1 MKKTIIESIDN
12 DTTAV
17 PSFRGAKFRSLIESI
32 LNDSDDSVEG
42 FDELPQEADDDS
54 FETDDVEDADVED
67 TDDVDVEDADVE
79 DDVDDVDAEADAG
92 SVTIEFTADEIS
104 LLRSILDKV
113 DAASD
118 DDTDVDVED
127 DIEDDVE
134 DDDFDDED
142 DFDAEGD
149 DDVEDDDADFD
160 DDEETE
166 EEEEDFFDEDEEYV
180 AEENE
185 STTAPRRVQ
194 KTPAVNRAGKA
205 TAPVIDSAVAAGK
218 AGEAADTKGAPKRTK
233 FNGEIK
239 RGKTKHEGDRYTEG
253 EAMIKIGK

>member
-54 FETDDVEDADVED
+54 FETADVEDADVED

-79 DDVDDVDAEADAG
+79 VEDDVDAEADAG

-113 DAASD
+113 DAASAD
-118 DDTDVDVED
+118 EAEV
-127 DIEDDVE
+127 EDDVE
-134 DDDFDDED
+134 DDDFEAED
-142 DFDAEGD
+142 DFDVED
-149 DDVEDDDADFD
+149 DDVEDDVEDDDDDAEF

-194 KTPAVNRAGKA
+194 KTPAVNRSGKA

-233 FNGEIK
+233 FNGEVK
-239 RGKTKHEGDRYTEG
+239 RGKTKHEGDRYAEG
-253 EAMIKIGK
+253 EVMVKIGK